1 MKLLPP
7 ALAGLLIIAMC
18 VLAWIL
24 PGPIIIPEPYN
35 LLGLIG
41 LVGGVAISL
50 IAARQFAR
58 VGTNIKPFNDPNI
71 LVTDGLFAWTR
82 NPMYLG
88 VTVTLIGLA
97 ILLGRLWPFLGPI
110 AFAVI
115 ADRWYIQFEEQ
126 ALRRTFGELYEA
138 YARTTRRWI

>member
-18 VLAWIL
+18 LLGLVL
-24 PGPIIIPEPYN
+24 PGPVIIAEPYN
-35 LLGLIG
+35 LLGLAA
-41 LVGGVAISL
+41 LVGGVTISL

-58 VGTNIKPFNDPNI
+58 LGTNIKPFNDPNI

-88 VTVTLIGLA
+88 LTLALTGIA
-97 ILLGRLWPFLGPI
+97 ILLGALWPFLGPV

-115 ADRWYIQFEEQ
+115 ADRWYIRFEEQ
-126 ALRRTFGELYEA
+126 ALRRTFGERYDA
-138 YARTTRRWI
+138 YTRKTRRWL

>member
-7 ALAGLLIIAMC
+7 ALVGIIIIVMC
-18 VLAWIL
+18 ATGIVL
-24 PGPIIIPEPYN
+24 PGPVIVPQPYN
-35 LLGLIG
+35 WLGLV
-41 LVGGVAISL
+41 LVVGGVATGFIG
-50 IAARQFAR
+50 ARQFDK
-58 VGTNIKPFNDPNI
+58 VGTNIKTFNDPTI
-71 LVTDGLFAWTR
+71 LVTDGLFRWSR

-88 VTVTLIGLA
+88 FTLFLLGLA
-97 ILLGRLWPFLGPI
+97 ILLGTLVPFLGPT

-126 ALRRTFGELYEA
+126 ALRRTFGERYEV